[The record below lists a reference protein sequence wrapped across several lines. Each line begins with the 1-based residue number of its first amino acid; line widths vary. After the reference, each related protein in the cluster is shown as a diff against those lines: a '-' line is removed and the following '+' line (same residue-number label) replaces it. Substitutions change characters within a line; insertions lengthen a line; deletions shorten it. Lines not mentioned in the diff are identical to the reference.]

1 MAAENDKAATTGLT
15 TLRGAQGPECDW
27 TTAVLR
33 EPALKLALGGVVGQT
48 AQVEDLGALA
58 EEGANVAA
66 GVERT
71 SENIRVAT
79 GVCLRRT
86 GLLAERTKAASQSK
100 GLLKSA
106 TRRGRSESLE
116 VEGKATSDLARRT
129 NLLDLESSTDGRQ
142 TRRAEGQSL
151 GVVGLE
157 SLVLGTETKQDRV
170 LHVRGQNN
178 ALVAGLARHL
188 DTKVP
193 GSQSDEGK
201 LGSSTGTSVLV
212 HEVLA
217 GIGIEGS
224 DSITVATG
232 LLNML
237 PGQSGERRA
246 QRGNGSV
253 CRADQNRL
261 VV

>member
-15 TLRGAQGPECDW
+15 TLRGAQGPECDR
-27 TTAVLR
+27 TAAVLR

-48 AQVEDLGALA
+48 TQVEDLGSLA
-58 EEGANVAA
+58 EEGADVAA

-79 GVCLRRT
+79 GVCLRWT
-86 GLLAERTKAASQSK
+86 GLLAERTEAASQSK
-100 GLLKSA
+100 SLLESA
-106 TRRGRSESLE
+106 TRRRWSQSLE
-116 VEGKATSDLARRT
+116 VEGKATSDLAWRT

-142 TRRAEGQSL
+142 TRRAESQSL

-157 SLVLGTETKQDRV
+157 SLVLRTKTKQDRM
-170 LHVRGQNN
+170 LHVSGQNN
-178 ALVAGLARHL
+178 ALVAGLAWHL

-193 GSQSDEGK
+193 GSQSDESK
-201 LGSSTGTSVLV
+201 LGSGTGTSVLV

-224 DSITVATG
+224 DSITVATS
-232 LLNML
+232 LLDMF
-237 PGQSGERRA
+237 PCESGERRA
-246 QRGNGSV
+246 QRGDGSV